1 VEASSAGEAAAAAV
15 TPMGA
20 SALTKNATA
29 MPAAKNLRTTC
40 GQPSSHSLR
49 TIATATRAPTL
60 DVTEALISLM
70 LWARGAKPAAR

>member
-1 VEASSAGEAAAAAV
+1 MWSTFAAFPFAAF
-15 TPMGA
+15 
-20 SALTKNATA
+20 
-29 MPAAKNLRTTC
+29 
-40 GQPSSHSLR
+40 PSSHSLR

>member
-29 MPAAKNLRTTC
+29 MR
-40 GQPSSHSLR
+40 Q
-49 TIATATRAPTL
+49 
-60 DVTEALISLM
+60 
-70 LWARGAKPAAR
+70 